1 MTTKSIL
8 EKAET
13 LNAEQFVQFLDAA
26 CIEYCILDCDLL
38 DYNNEYCNI
47 EVKGFD
53 EGESILFCDGKL
65 QK

>member
-1 MTTKSIL
+1 MTPKSIL
-8 EKAET
+8 EKAEK
-13 LNAEQFVQFLDAA
+13 LNAEEFVRFLDLAN
-26 CIEYCILDCDLL
+26 IEYCILDCDLL

-47 EVKGFD
+47 EVAGFG